1 MKVRFYGVR
10 GSIPAPVSSKQIQS
24 KITAVI
30 QRISAKDI
38 VSTDADSGGS
48 RVIARVIAR
57 VVTRVVAC
65 SWICLR

>member
-10 GSIPAPVSSKQIQS
+10 GSIPAPVSSQQIQS

-38 VSTDADSGGS
+38 VSAD
-48 RVIARVIAR
+48 
-57 VVTRVVAC
+57 
-65 SWICLR
+65 